1 MTRRDCLARLITR
14 KRGENRMRKTFVAII
29 AAGAIGAVWAD
40 ATTNQEQFRD
50 QPEAR
55 AYFSY
60 NFGGESKHSQAAP
73 LHYGLRLDHD
83 SRLNAV
89 GGDGMR
95 AQLPAVLQID
105 RNNRG
110 ETLASANGLPF
121 AGINLRM
128 RQNDS
133 GSGSSPDSSSGG
145 TTNAG
150 GWTFFDW
157 TLLAVG
163 LGGAGYLIYDATKG
177 KNSPDGK
184 PASSGS
190 TTGGFLGLG
199 LGLNEGST
207 GSTLV
212 EERDFERQH
221 WLDGGTG
228 QMGDLGGR

>member
-1 MTRRDCLARLITR
+1 
-14 KRGENRMRKTFVAII
+14 MRKTFVAII
-29 AAGAIGAVWAD
+29 AASAVGVVWAD

-60 NFGGESKHSQAAP
+60 TFGGQASRGQPAP

-83 SRLNAV
+83 SRMNAV
-89 GGDGMR
+89 GSDGMR
-95 AQLPAVLQID
+95 VQLPALLQLD

-121 AGINLRM
+121 AGFNLRVH
-128 RQNDS
+128 QNDS
-133 GSGSSPDSSSGG
+133 GSGSSPDSSSSGSSGG
-145 TTNAG
+145 STEAG

-157 TLLAVG
+157 SLLAIG

-177 KNSPDGK
+177 KDSPDGK
-184 PASSGS
+184 STNSSGS
-190 TTGGFLGLG
+190 TTGGGLLGLG
-199 LGLNEGST
+199 LLGLADNPTSYDID
-207 GSTLV
+207 
-212 EERDFERQH
+212 ERDFERQH

>member
-1 MTRRDCLARLITR
+1 
-14 KRGENRMRKTFVAII
+14 MRKTFVAII
-29 AAGAIGAVWAD
+29 AAGAVGVVWAD

-60 NFGGESKHSQAAP
+60 TFGGQASRGQPAP

-89 GGDGMR
+89 GADGIRVQMP
-95 AQLPAVLQID
+95 ALLQLD
-105 RNNRG
+105 RDNRG

-121 AGINLRM
+121 AGINLRVH
-128 RQNDS
+128 QNDS
-133 GSGSSPDSSSGG
+133 GSGGDSSSGG
-145 TTNAG
+145 SGSSTDSSGGSTNAG

-157 TLLAVG
+157 SLLAVG

-177 KNSPDGK
+177 KDSPDGK
-184 PASSGS
+184 PGGGGS
-190 TTGGFLGLG
+190 TTGGTTGGGLLGLG
-199 LGLNEGST
+199 LLGLADNPTSYDID
-207 GSTLV
+207 
-212 EERDFERQH
+212 ERDFERQR

>member
-1 MTRRDCLARLITR
+1 
-14 KRGENRMRKTFVAII
+14 MRKTFVAII
-29 AAGAIGAVWAD
+29 AAGAVGVVWAD

-55 AYFSY
+55 AYLSFS
-60 NFGGESKHSQAAP
+60 FGGQAARTSPAP

-83 SRLNAV
+83 SRLRAT
-89 GGDGMR
+89 GSDGTQ
-95 AQLPAVLQID
+95 AQLPALLQLD
-105 RNNRG
+105 HDNRG

-121 AGINLRM
+121 AGLNLRLH
-128 RQNDS
+128 QGDS
-133 GSGSSPDSSSGG
+133 SGSSSTSGG
-145 TTNAG
+145 GGNEG

-177 KNSPDGK
+177 KDSPDGK

-190 TTGGFLGLG
+190 TTGGGLLGL
-199 LGLNEGST
+199 LGLADNPTSFDFD
-207 GSTLV
+207 
-212 EERDFERQH
+212 ERDFAQQR

>member
-1 MTRRDCLARLITR
+1 
-14 KRGENRMRKTFVAII
+14 MRKTFVAII
-29 AAGAIGAVWAD
+29 AAGAVGVVWAD

-55 AYFSY
+55 AYLSY
-60 NFGGESKHSQAAP
+60 NFGSHDRHSVAAP

-89 GGDGMR
+89 GSEGIR
-95 AQLPAVLQID
+95 VQLPALLQLD
-105 RNNRG
+105 HDSRG

-121 AGINLRM
+121 AGRNLRLN
-128 RQNDS
+128 QDDNGS
-133 GSGSSPDSSSGG
+133 SGSSG
-145 TTNAG
+145 G
-150 GWTFFDW
+150 GWNFFDW

-163 LGGAGYLIYDATKG
+163 VGGAGYLIYDATKG

-184 PASSGS
+184 PTSGS
-190 TTGGFLGLG
+190 TTGGTTGGLLGTGLLGLAD
-199 LGLNEGST
+199 NPTSYD
-207 GSTLV
+207 SD
-212 EERDFERQH
+212 RDFARQH

>member
-1 MTRRDCLARLITR
+1 
-14 KRGENRMRKTFVAII
+14 MRKTFVAII
-29 AAGAIGAVWAD
+29 AAGAVGVVWAD

-60 NFGGESKHSQAAP
+60 TFGGQASRNQPAP

-89 GGDGMR
+89 GADGIRIQMP
-95 AQLPAVLQID
+95 ALLQLD

-121 AGINLRM
+121 AGFNLRM

-145 TTNAG
+145 SSGSSSDSTNAG

-157 TLLAVG
+157 SLLAVG

-177 KNSPDGK
+177 KDSPDGK
-184 PASSGS
+184 AGGGTTGGS
-190 TTGGFLGLG
+190 TTGGGLLGLG
-199 LGLNEGST
+199 LLGLADNPTSYDID
-207 GSTLV
+207 
-212 EERDFERQH
+212 ERDFERQH